1 MCLRLKDV
9 DLDIEKLIR
18 ENSQMDSMHKFRE
31 NNLFLSDKQIEI
43 LEKYGIHYQDYVS
56 TSSLVYAIETRL
68 SMEEIEELEVI
79 ASELSE
85 YQYYHEVNK

>member
-43 LEKYGIHYQDYVS
+43 LEKYGIHYQDYV
-56 TSSLVYAIETRL
+56 
-68 SMEEIEELEVI
+68 
-79 ASELSE
+79 
-85 YQYYHEVNK
+85 